1 MREVQIYI
9 NDQRVDL
16 FGDEGIQIT
25 SRINDVK
32 DISKV
37 FTDFTQDFTIPAS
50 ATNNKLFSHFY
61 NVDVSTGA
69 FDGRKY
75 HKCEIYLNHLLFKRG
90 RMVLK
95 SVAMKSHK
103 ATHYKITFFGNT
115 VTMQDILGE
124 DKLHA
129 LDFSDFDHTFSY
141 SNVKTIFKSG
151 LTVDSV
157 DEALIYPLITSKKRL
172 FYDSGLA
179 DDSNDNFNGNLY
191 HTTEASPADPKRYSK
206 RGVTELDLKPAVKVT
221 EIVKLIENRYS
232 GISFTDDSFPK
243 KTDGAL
249 ENLYLWMSN
258 RSGNIF
264 GDGVKYNITLDNYAL
279 NGTAGI
285 GAAFTGI
292 TADGVVSLNIIDFVF
307 SLIGYPQWNIDII
320 VNDTGDVGTP
330 YTVSLV
336 SEVDGETISLDGD
349 GDQTLTFNLS
359 RKTNF
364 RTFKV
369 QLSATAAT
377 TYTIQLKMRY
387 SWLGAGVSEVSNLY
401 DANNGNNISPVQDLL
416 LKDHLPD
423 LKIIDFLT
431 GMFKMFNLT
440 AYFIDDENSTD
451 YGKIRVLTFDE
462 YYNDATNNQS
472 GGTIDI
478 TEYIDTNK
486 HMVSTSFPYSDID
499 FKYSDPQTLLIE
511 QHLDAFGV
519 VFGNSNLP
527 VSELYPDM
535 VTGKKYEIKVPFSH
549 LKYERLLDG
558 SDDSQTEIQWGY
570 AAGGDFNPKDKSPY
584 LNYNSETSDHRPP
597 EGNYSSVNVKP
608 LLFYG
613 VKKTSLTDKINFAAR
628 DFSASEGVDSYFMPS
643 NSKENP
649 SLGTPPTFSINFDNE
664 IDEFFSEQD
673 FGADNNSLF
682 YKFYENYVVS
692 VFDPGK
698 RIFTFTAYM
707 PPSFLIHYR
716 LNDQLKIQDRVYR
729 INSITTDLATGK
741 TELELINLSV
751 DEIVS

>member
-61 NVDVSTGA
+61 NVDISTGA

-95 SVAMKSHK
+95 SVAMKNHK

-141 SNVKTIFKSG
+141 SNVKSIFKSG

-221 EIVKLIENRYS
+221 EIVKLIEDRYS
-232 GISFTDDSFPK
+232 GISFTDDSFLK

-336 SEVDGETISLDGD
+336 SEVDGESISLDGD

-401 DANNGNNISPVQDLL
+401 DANNGNSISPVQDLL
-416 LKDHLPD
+416 LRDHLPD

-440 AYFIDDENSTD
+440 AYFIDDENSAD

-584 LNYNSETSDHRPP
+584 LNYNSETSEHRPP

-608 LLFYG
+608 LIILW
-613 VKKTSLTDKINFAAR
+613 R
-628 DFSASEGVDSYFMPS
+628 
-643 NSKENP
+643 KENI
-649 SLGTPPTFSINFDNE
+649 S
-664 IDEFFSEQD
+664 
-673 FGADNNSLF
+673 
-682 YKFYENYVVS
+682 
-692 VFDPGK
+692 
-698 RIFTFTAYM
+698 
-707 PPSFLIHYR
+707 YR
-716 LNDQLKIQDRVYR
+716 
-729 INSITTDLATGK
+729 
-741 TELELINLSV
+741 
-751 DEIVS
+751 

>member
-1 MREVQIYI
+1 
-9 NDQRVDL
+9 
-16 FGDEGIQIT
+16 
-25 SRINDVK
+25 
-32 DISKV
+32 
-37 FTDFTQDFTIPAS
+37 
-50 ATNNKLFSHFY
+50 
-61 NVDVSTGA
+61 
-69 FDGRKY
+69 
-75 HKCEIYLNHLLFKRG
+75 
-90 RMVLK
+90 MVLK
-95 SVAMKSHK
+95 SVAMKNHK

-141 SNVKTIFKSG
+141 SNVKSIFKSG

-221 EIVKLIENRYS
+221 EIVKLIEDRYS
-232 GISFTDDSFPK
+232 GISFTDDSFLK

-336 SEVDGETISLDGD
+336 SEVDGESISLDGD

-401 DANNGNNISPVQDLL
+401 DANNGNSISPVQDLL
-416 LKDHLPD
+416 LRDHLPD

-451 YGKIRVLTFDE
+451 YGKIRCLHLT
-462 YYNDATNNQS
+462 N
-472 GGTIDI
+472 TI
-478 TEYIDTNK
+478 
-486 HMVSTSFPYSDID
+486 MMP
-499 FKYSDPQTLLIE
+499 LI
-511 QHLDAFGV
+511 
-519 VFGNSNLP
+519 
-527 VSELYPDM
+527 
-535 VTGKKYEIKVPFSH
+535 I
-549 LKYERLLDG
+549 
-558 SDDSQTEIQWGY
+558 
-570 AAGGDFNPKDKSPY
+570 
-584 LNYNSETSDHRPP
+584 
-597 EGNYSSVNVKP
+597 
-608 LLFYG
+608 
-613 VKKTSLTDKINFAAR
+613 SLVA
-628 DFSASEGVDSYFMPS
+628 
-643 NSKENP
+643 
-649 SLGTPPTFSINFDNE
+649 L
-664 IDEFFSEQD
+664 
-673 FGADNNSLF
+673 
-682 YKFYENYVVS
+682 
-692 VFDPGK
+692 
-698 RIFTFTAYM
+698 
-707 PPSFLIHYR
+707 
-716 LNDQLKIQDRVYR
+716 
-729 INSITTDLATGK
+729 
-741 TELELINLSV
+741 
-751 DEIVS
+751 

>member
-232 GISFTDDSFPK
+232 GISFTDDSFLK

>member
-37 FTDFTQDFTIPAS
+37 FTDFTQDFSIPAS
-50 ATNNKLFSHFY
+50 ATNNQLFKHFY
-61 NVDVSTGA
+61 NVDITTGA

-75 HKCEIYLNHLLFKRG
+75 HKCEIFLNHLLFKRG

-95 SVAMKSHK
+95 NVAIKNNK

-115 VTMQDILGE
+115 VTLQDILGE

-129 LDFSDFDHTFSY
+129 LDFSDFDHTFSH

-151 LTVDSV
+151 LTVDGET
-157 DEALIYPLITSKKRL
+157 EALIYPLITSKKRL
-172 FYDSGLA
+172 FYDSSLA

-191 HTTEASPADPKRYSK
+191 HTTESSPTDPKRYSK
-206 RGVTELDLKPAVKVT
+206 RGVNELDLKPAIKVS
-221 EIVKLIENRYS
+221 EIVKLIESKYS
-232 GISFTDDSFPK
+232 GISFTDDSFLK

-249 ENLYLWMSN
+249 ENLYMWMSN

-264 GDGVKYNITLDNYAL
+264 GEGVKYNVILDDYAL
-279 NGTAGI
+279 NGSNNLALSGVTDDTFGLGMISFVWSQI
-285 GAAFTGI
+285 GFPKWKV
-292 TADGVVSLNIIDFVF
+292 DV
-307 SLIGYPQWNIDII
+307 I
-320 VNDTGDVGTP
+320 VNDVGDTTTP
-330 YTVSLV
+330 YTVKLISTKTGVAPKSL
-336 SEVDGETISLDGD
+336 EGQ
-349 GDQTLTFNLS
+349 GDQTLTFDLS
-359 RKTNF
+359 RNTDFNA
-364 RTFKV
+364 FKIE
-369 QLSATAAT
+369 LSAESST
-377 TYTIQLKMRY
+377 TYTVQVKLRY
-387 SWLGAGVSEVSNLY
+387 SWVEAGVYPEITELY
-401 DANNGNNISPVQDLL
+401 DANNGNNISPVQDLKI
-416 LKDHLPD
+416 KDHLPD
-423 LKIIDFLT
+423 LKILDFLT

-451 YGKIRVLTFDE
+451 YGKIRVLTFDD

-472 GGTIDI
+472 GGTIDV
-478 TEYIDTNK
+478 TDYIDTNS
-486 HMVSTSFPYSDID
+486 HMVSTSFPFSDID
-499 FKYSDPQTLLIE
+499 FKYSDPKTLLIE

-549 LKYERLLDG
+549 LKYERLFDG
-558 SDDSQTEIQWGY
+558 SDNAKTDIQWGY

-584 LNYNSETSDHRPP
+584 LNYDSETSDHRPP

-613 VKKTSLTDKINFAAR
+613 VKKTSLTNKINFAAR
-628 DFSASEGVDSYFMPS
+628 DFSASEAVDSYFMPS
-643 NSKENP
+643 NSKDTP
-649 SLGTPPTFSINFDNE
+649 SAGTPTTFSLNFDNE
-664 IDEFFSEQD
+664 IDEFFSDED
-673 FGADNNSLF
+673 FGASNNTLF
-682 YKFYENYVVS
+682 TKFYENYVLT
-692 VFDPGK
+692 VFDPTK
-698 RIFTFTAYM
+698 RIFKFTAFM

-716 LNDQLKIQDRVYR
+716 LNDQLKIHDRVYR
-729 INSITTDLATGK
+729 INSITTDLTTGK
-741 TELELINLSV
+741 TELELINLTI
-751 DEIVS
+751 DDIVS